1 MKYTVYCPAL
11 IVILLTF
18 IIISTG
24 VALSQQAT
32 NTTAAAQS
40 QYMGGQDS
48 LLGIVYDSNHDV
60 VPGAQVT
67 IYFTQFIP
75 PSDYKPQGP
84 VNIPDNPQYT
94 GDGSRSQK
102 GQYEFNDLLPNAV
115 YAVTAEINGI
125 AYTEDVNVIS
135 STETMD
141 LTIPNYT
148 YQAAANA
155 SPTPEGPTY
164 SPPPGWGTTPLP
176 QGGGIDIS
184 DVLRIFLICLVVA
197 QLVVSTAILVV
208 ITGRR

>member
-75 PSDYKPQGP
+75 PSEYKAMGP

-94 GDGSRSQK
+94 GDGSRSPR
-102 GQYEFNDLLPNAV
+102 GQYEFKDLLPDV

-125 AYTEDVNVIS
+125 AYTEDVNVIN

-155 SPTPEGPTY
+155 SPIPGGPTY
-164 SPPPGWGTTPLP
+164 SPPPGWNTTPVP
-176 QGGGIDIS
+176 QGGGIDIG
-184 DVLRIFLICLVVA
+184 DVLKIFLICLVVA